1 MRLTFPNGEHPEVT
15 EPSRVSIGGGQDNRV
30 RIEGL
35 SEHHAVFANDRRGLW
50 LVIEGNDAN
59 AHVNARPVSR
69 LALVRP
75 GDLISLGRVQMLLRG
90 DNDPQTAKLPAASG
104 AFRASEQTDDQ
115 FCAARFVLRGVGG
128 TYSGCSFNLCEPLLI
143 GRGADARIRLDEPA
157 LAEQHAR
164 VELHGDR
171 VILRDLAGEGTL
183 VNGVRIKD
191 ALLVSGDQ
199 LTFEQHRFVVEA
211 PGLKAPTRRHDA
223 TPLPSQ
229 SIPNNTQTMRAV
241 PGANMFGT
249 PNASASASTEAQPR
263 TARSG
268 ATMWWLILAAA
279 ALGAAIALL
288 LIYAPRLGG

>member
-15 EPSRVSIGGGQDNRV
+15 ELSRVSIGGGQDNRV
-30 RIEGL
+30 RIDGL
-35 SEHHAVFANDRRGLW
+35 SEHHAVLANDRRGLW

-90 DNDPQTAKLPAASG
+90 DNDPQNAKLPPVSG
-104 AFRASEQTDDQ
+104 AFRSSQETDDQ

-128 TYSGCSFNLCEPLLI
+128 TYSGCSFNLCDPLLI
-143 GRGADARIRLDEPA
+143 GRGSDARIRLDEPA

-164 VELHGDR
+164 IELHGDR

-241 PGANMFGT
+241 PGSNPAE
-249 PNASASASTEAQPR
+249 ASKTSKSASTEAQPR
-263 TARSG
+263 TARSS

-279 ALGAAIALL
+279 ALGTAIALL
-288 LIYAPRLGG
+288 LIYAPGMGR

>member
-1 MRLTFPNGEHPEVT
+1 M
-15 EPSRVSIGGGQDNRV
+15 
-30 RIEGL
+30 
-35 SEHHAVFANDRRGLW
+35 
-50 LVIEGNDAN
+50 
-59 AHVNARPVSR
+59 
-69 LALVRP
+69 
-75 GDLISLGRVQMLLRG
+75 
-90 DNDPQTAKLPAASG
+90 
-104 AFRASEQTDDQ
+104 
-115 FCAARFVLRGVGG
+115 
-128 TYSGCSFNLCEPLLI
+128 LI

-241 PGANMFGT
+241 PGANMSGT
-249 PNASASASTEAQPR
+249 LNASASASTEAQPR

-279 ALGAAIALL
+279 ALGTAIALL

>member
-1 MRLTFPNGEHPEVT
+1 MRLTFPNGEHPEVA
-15 EPSRVSIGGGQDNRV
+15 EPSRVSIGSGQDNRV
-30 RIEGL
+30 RLDGL

-90 DNDPQTAKLPAASG
+90 DSDPQNAKLPPASG
-104 AFRASEQTDDQ
+104 AFRSSQETDDQ

-128 TYSGCSFNLCEPLLI
+128 TYSGCSFNLCDPLLI

-191 ALLVSGDQ
+191 VLLASGDQ
-199 LTFEQHRFVVEA
+199 LAFEQHRFVVEA

-223 TPLPSQ
+223 TPLPS
-229 SIPNNTQTMRAV
+229 IPNNTQTMRAV
-241 PGANMFGT
+241 PGPNTPGT
-249 PNASASASTEAQPR
+249 SNASASASTDAQSR

-279 ALGAAIALL
+279 ALGTVIALL